1 MIAVGV
7 FDPDTE
13 SRAAASTAGVYLFAP
28 SRNDGMGAAGAGSK
42 VNWEHYGQHWGRW
55 FVPLPYGVVGL
66 KQPASV
72 SQYQGRLYVTG
83 AYSYN
88 TVLDD
93 HHRMWRQGMFPPAE
107 VPDVTGS
114 GAPAGNFVFFSWY
127 DEFTQERSPLSKGL
141 EIGAGG
147 PRTWNALP
155 TRPPDDL
162 YVADDEALDTLI
174 AGGQDYAVTG
184 GVGNRLYQIRPGD
197 KMALDFAGSFTYSQ
211 AWFFGQ
217 QNLLLFDRHLGVTG
231 ATPRAVV
238 VVPVTRATHLEL
250 WIALN
255 GDLPRLALR
264 VAIGTTTVTEN
275 TQLADLGESFIT
287 SFQRFPRC
295 RFNAIYH
302 DRQIMAG
309 DPENP
314 DVIYLSALFYPERYE
329 GLFFRTRNG
338 QPITGVLATKDYC
351 LVFTRS
357 STYMLQ
363 GYTDTDYSFTVVDQ
377 SLGSVGHNC
386 NIVIHSN
393 PYVWTEKGPFV
404 FNGQWHPLSPE
415 NKWYPVS
422 DLYSDSETDPRLEIG
437 QRMIATD
444 DPNYSTYIVSA
455 AHVAAKD
462 INTPYAYPTVD
473 QVHRFFA
480 VLDYTL
486 VQPEAGGAMA
496 PARLSFDSS
505 ADVDV
510 SGAYDLGESVS
521 TVAKVPNGSSLEFMK
536 FLRTRY
542 GMGRLYHFGTRFDQI
557 LDQFGRPFS
566 FLAIGMND
574 GGVNANAS
582 RTGFGA
588 IGLPDMTIPIAD
600 HESPFF
606 IRSASRILTGFYYLG
621 DTGAYPMESKS
632 FKRLWFH
639 MRRLRTRDAKD
650 SIKVFA
656 TPDSGYWSQYYNGDG
671 FATGDAVGEEPVTIG
686 AIAPPGYHALIEP
699 SFTHTAA
706 AFVAGAQPLASVNIP
721 TLNTGLGDIILPNM
735 PEFLSGR
742 GIWLDIIGYNLQFHG
757 FGGQYVAGVDSVLL
771 KFNEVE

>member
-1 MIAVGV
+1 MIAIGV
-7 FDPDTE
+7 YDPDQQ
-13 SRAAASTAGVYLFAP
+13 SRAAASTGGVYLFQP
-28 SRNDGMGAAGAGSK
+28 SAQDGMGAAGAGSK

-72 SQYQGRLYVTG
+72 SQYAGRLYIAG

-88 TVLDD
+88 TVIDE

-107 VPDVTGS
+107 VPDITGS
-114 GAPAGNFVFFSWY
+114 GAPAGTFAFFSWY
-127 DEFTQERSPLSKGL
+127 DEFTQERSPLSKGV

-147 PRTWNALP
+147 PRTWNLLP

-162 YVADDEALDTLI
+162 YVADDQATPVLL
-174 AGGQDYAVTG
+174 AGGQDWYVTG

-197 KMALDFAGSFTYSQ
+197 KMAIDNAGSFTYSQ
-211 AWFFGQ
+211 SWLF
-217 QNLLLFDRHLGVTG
+217 NPLLFDRHLGPALG
-231 ATPRAVV
+231 GPVV

-250 WIALN
+250 WISLA
-255 GDLPRLALR
+255 GDLPRLAMR

-295 RFNAIYH
+295 RFNTIYH
-302 DRQIMAG
+302 DRQIMGG
-309 DPENP
+309 DAENP

-338 QPITGVLATKDYC
+338 APITGILATKDYC

-363 GYTDTDYSFTVVDQ
+363 GYTDQDYSFTVIDQ

-393 PYVWTEKGPFV
+393 PYVWTEKGPFM

-422 DLYSDSETDPRLEIG
+422 DLYSGGDPRLEIG

-444 DPNYSTYIVSA
+444 DPNYNTYIVSA
-455 AHVAAKD
+455 AHIAAKD
-462 INTPYAYPTVD
+462 INTPYIYPVVD
-473 QVHRFFA
+473 QIHRFFA

-486 VQPEAGGAMA
+486 VQPESGGTMA

-505 ADVDV
+505 AGMVN
-510 SGAYDLGESVS
+510 SAESVA
-521 TVAKVPNGSSLEFMK
+521 TVAEAGVGDSLEFMK

-542 GMGRLYHFGTRFDQI
+542 GMGRLYHIGTRFDNI
-557 LDQFGRPFS
+557 LDLFGRPFS

-574 GGVNANAS
+574 GGVNFNAS
-582 RTGFGA
+582 RQGFGG
-588 IGLPDMTIPIAD
+588 IGVPNQDILITD
-600 HESPFF
+600 HLSPFF
-606 IRSASRILTGFYYLG
+606 IRNASRILTGFYYLG

-639 MRRLRTRDAKD
+639 MRRLRTRNNADV
-650 SIKVFA
+650 IKAFS
-656 TPDSGYWSQYYNGDG
+656 TPDSGYWSQYYNGEQNFG
-671 FATGDAVGEEPVTIG
+671 PGIGEEPVTTG
-686 AIAPPGYHALIEP
+686 PGGYALVEP
-699 SFTHTAA
+699 
-706 AFVAGAQPLASVNIP
+706 AFVHTSSTFGGAVPVGGNSTIDSPDSVGI
-721 TLNTGLGDIILPNM
+721 GDIILPNM

-742 GIWLDIIGYNLQFHG
+742 GLWLDIVGYNLQFHG
-757 FGGQYVAGVDSVLL
+757 FGGQYVTGVDSVLL
-771 KFNEVE
+771 VFVPEPV